1 MDMLKKLTSFPRR
14 KREYVWQQILANVVL
29 GFFGLDNVL
38 SKGYWPE
45 ARGYVIYSPCVLPE
59 GAARG
64 QCIGE
69 INHITTS

>member
-14 KREYVWQQILANVVL
+14 KSEYVWQQILANVVI

-45 ARGYVIYSPCVLPE
+45 ARGYVIYSPCHCPRAQPE
-59 GAARG
+59 GNA
-64 QCIGE
+64 
-69 INHITTS
+69 